1 MDLKLQCKNC
11 SKTYQRENAFKK
23 HKLTCIKSIDDLNNL
38 NLKQLM
44 IELIKKNEKLEN
56 DIIELQRWVTTK
68 KKKIIIIDWLN
79 NNLKSD
85 LIFSD
90 FLKNIKIEQ
99 YELEIIF
106 ENNIIDGV
114 VEIINNYL
122 QRYEISPIKAFEQK
136 DNTLY
141 IFTENGWKVLT
152 NDEYVSTISNIYK
165 SIMTAFKYWQ
175 DKNEKYLYTNDFSE
189 KYVKYVKKIMGGDI
203 SIDRQRAK
211 IHRNLYKSIKLDLHN
226 ITEYEFM

>member
-11 SKTYQRENAFKK
+11 SKTYQRENAFQK

>member
-1 MDLKLQCKNC
+1 MACKLYCKNC
-11 SKTYQRENAFKK
+11 SKTYERTNAFQK
-23 HKLTCIKSIDDLNNL
+23 HKLKCVNNVDDLKNL
-38 NLKQLM
+38 NLKELI

-56 DIIELQRWVTTK
+56 NILDLQRWVNAK
-68 KKKIIIIDWLN
+68 KKKIKIIDWLN
-79 NNLKSD
+79 DNVKGD

-90 FLKNIKIEQ
+90 FLKNIKIEE

-122 QRYEISPIKAFEQK
+122 ERYEIPPIKGFKQK

-141 IFTENGWKVLT
+141 IFTKNGWKVLT
-152 NDEYVSTISNIYK
+152 NDEYIYIISNIYK

-175 DKNEKYLYTNDFSE
+175 DKNEKYLYNNEFSD
-189 KYVKYVKKIMGGDI
+189 KYVKYVKKIMGGDM
-203 SIDRQRAK
+203 SIDRQREK
-211 IHRNLYKSIKLDLHN
+211 IHRNLYKSIKLDVYS